1 MKERTKDIIILIIND
16 IILLFVIF
24 VMGLSFSIMNYLVNN
39 NFSPE
44 AINELLS
51 SLFEWIKELV
61 K

>member
-24 VMGLSFSIMNYLVNN
+24 VMGLSFFIMNYLVNN